1 MRKNKKIAIF
11 VIFLIMWALVIFAM
25 SNMNTQESNG
35 KSKFV
40 IYKVLTYSISAT
52 NKLGITNK
60 HPSDEKIYQVINL
73 LNKPLR
79 KVAHATEYFIL
90 VILIIMTLKSMGI
103 DSKKVFSM
111 SLLLCFLYACGDEFH
126 QSFISGRT
134 AQFSDSLIDLSG
146 GLIGCIIFYF
156 INRTYENKIL
166 SNEIK
171 S

>member
-1 MRKNKKIAIF
+1 MKKKKKF
-11 VIFLIMWALVIFAM
+11 VIFGVLLIIWAIVIFTM
-25 SNMNTQESNG
+25 SNMNTQDSNS

-40 IYKVLTYSISAT
+40 IYKLLTYSIKTT

-90 VILIIMTLKSMGI
+90 IILILLTLKSIGM
-103 DSKKVFSM
+103 DNKKIFLM
-111 SLLLCFLYACGDEFH
+111 SLLLCFLYACSDEFH

-134 AQFSDSLIDLSG
+134 AQFSDSLIDLLG
-146 GLIGCIIFYF
+146 GVIGCMIFSL
-156 INRTYENKIL
+156 INKIYESRVL
-166 SNEIK
+166 NQAK